1 MKKKVLASLL
11 CASMVATMFA
21 GCGSGNGGN
30 GTEKADKKDGGK
42 ETITVMGPSEDLDD
56 AKGAWLKT
64 ECEAFAKANPDFNIE
79 FKYVTS
85 SESDA
90 KDVVTKDPKAA
101 ADVYMFANDNLTSLI
116 AANGISK
123 LGGQTVEEVKENNS
137 QAIVDSVSVDGDIY
151 GVPFTTNTWFM
162 YYDKSAFTEDEVKN
176 LDTMIAK
183 DKISFPI
190 TNSWYIASFYVA
202 NGCTLFG
209 EDGTDEAAG
218 VDFEGD
224 KAKAVTDYLVDLV
237 NNPNFVS
244 DADGSGLS
252 GLRDGSVK
260 AMFSGSWD
268 ASAVKEALGDNYGVV
283 QLPTITINGE
293 EKQMKSFSGSKAIGV
308 NPNCEYPQV
317 AVALARYLGSADAQ
331 KAHYEMRNVVPCNEE
346 LLSQITDDALV
357 TAQNDTFN
365 NTSII
370 QPFVKNMSNYWTPAE
385 NFGKSLV
392 NGEVTHDNAAE
403 MTEKLN
409 TSMNTSA
416 VE

>member
-1 MKKKVLASLL
+1 MCLSTFGGAMSV
-11 CASMVATMFA
+11 FA
-21 GCGSGNGGN
+21 DEETSSEAAEAE
-30 GTEKADKKDGGK
+30 TVDYSAEDPITA
-42 ETITVMGPSEDLDD
+42 TITVWGPAEDQ
-56 AKGAWLKT
+56 AEEYGEWLQKR
-64 ECEAFAKANPDFNIE
+64 CEAFNELHVNWDLTFE
-79 FKYVTS
+79 YGTC
-85 SESDA
+85 SEGDA
-90 KDVVTKDPKAA
+90 GKTISQDPSGS

-123 LGGQTVEEVKENNS
+123 LGGQTAEDVKKNNS

-331 KAHYEMRNVVPCNEE
+331 KAHYELRNVVPCNEE

>member
-1 MKKKVLASLL
+1 M
-11 CASMVATMFA
+11 
-21 GCGSGNGGN
+21 
-30 GTEKADKKDGGK
+30 
-42 ETITVMGPSEDLDD
+42 
-56 AKGAWLKT
+56 
-64 ECEAFAKANPDFNIE
+64 
-79 FKYVTS
+79 
-85 SESDA
+85 
-90 KDVVTKDPKAA
+90 
-101 ADVYMFANDNLTSLI
+101 
-116 AANGISK
+116 
-123 LGGQTVEEVKENNS
+123 
-137 QAIVDSVSVDGDIY
+137 
-151 GVPFTTNTWFM
+151 
-162 YYDKSAFTEDEVKN
+162 KN

-268 ASAVKEALGDNYGVV
+268 ASAVKEALGEKHSLGLVEDNCGALGSRY
-283 QLPTITINGE
+283 TINGE

-331 KAHYEMRNVVPCNEE
+331 KAHYELRNVVPCNEE

>member
-42 ETITVMGPSEDLDD
+42 ETITVMGPAEDLDD
-56 AKGAWLKT
+56 AQGAWLKT

>member
-1 MKKKVLASLL
+1 MSRKVLF
-11 CASMVATMFA
+11 VATVLRMHVLVFHL
-21 GCGSGNGGN
+21 
-30 GTEKADKKDGGK
+30 
-42 ETITVMGPSEDLDD
+42 P
-56 AKGAWLKT
+56 
-64 ECEAFAKANPDFNIE
+64 
-79 FKYVTS
+79 
-85 SESDA
+85 
-90 KDVVTKDPKAA
+90 
-101 ADVYMFANDNLTSLI
+101 YMRWFQEQGYEVHLCCANDTPDPHPQVPYCDRWVELPFSRSPFSADNREVFRRLKQLI
-116 AANGISK
+116 DAEDYALIHCNTPVGGLLGRLAARAARKRGTRVVYTAH
-123 LGGQTVEEVKENNS
+123 GFHF
-137 QAIVDSVSVDGDIY
+137 
-151 GVPFTTNTWFM
+151 FTGAPLKNWLL
-162 YYDKSAFTEDEVKN
+162 YYPAERLLSR
-176 LDTMIAK
+176 
-183 DKISFPI
+183 
-190 TNSWYIASFYVA
+190 W
-202 NGCTLFG
+202 
-209 EDGTDEAAG
+209 TD
-218 VDFEGD
+218 
-224 KAKAVTDYLVDLV
+224 LL
-237 NNPNFVS
+237 
-244 DADGSGLS
+244 
-252 GLRDGSVK
+252 
-260 AMFSGSWD
+260 
-268 ASAVKEALGDNYGVV
+268 
-283 QLPTITINGE
+283 ITINGE

>member
-1 MKKKVLASLL
+1 LL
-11 CASMVATMFA
+11 LGISMPLP
-21 GCGSGNGGN
+21 
-30 GTEKADKKDGGK
+30 
-42 ETITVMGPSEDLDD
+42 ETIPRAHPRQEAQAHLLPTQQRKRKLPQPLPYGLRQRIRQATAVSGCRPCAISLQRSIHPGTLPLITV
-56 AKGAWLKT
+56 
-64 ECEAFAKANPDFNIE
+64 
-79 FKYVTS
+79 YVV
-85 SESDA
+85 ESDA
-90 KDVVTKDPKAA
+90 KDTVTQDVEGA

-244 DADGSGLS
+244 DARRIRSF
-252 GLRDGSVK
+252 R
-260 AMFSGSWD
+260 
-268 ASAVKEALGDNYGVV
+268 SA
-283 QLPTITINGE
+283 
-293 EKQMKSFSGSKAIGV
+293 
-308 NPNCEYPQV
+308 
-317 AVALARYLGSADAQ
+317 
-331 KAHYEMRNVVPCNEE
+331 
-346 LLSQITDDALV
+346 
-357 TAQNDTFN
+357 
-365 NTSII
+365 
-370 QPFVKNMSNYWTPAE
+370 
-385 NFGKSLV
+385 
-392 NGEVTHDNAAE
+392 
-403 MTEKLN
+403 
-409 TSMNTSA
+409 
-416 VE
+416 